1 MATTTHRVAKAV
13 FKTAYLQ
20 REVVE
25 DFEPAATF
33 PKTVDSGQDGEC
45 HIGDVFYLNS
55 GEFTRRESTSTAGTA
70 IANVAVGDYIIAQS
84 DMTMGYGHVP
94 VENRD
99 YRYFDTVKMTDGT
112 VRKFALFRITNLD
125 DVILS
130 EYTYTT
136 TA

>member
-1 MATTTHRVAKAV
+1 MATTTTYVATAK

-33 PKTVDSGQDGEC
+33 PLTVDAGSDGKC
-45 HIGDVFYLNS
+45 HVGDVFYLNS
-55 GEFTRRESTSTAGTA
+55 GEFTRRTGNSA
-70 IANVAVGDYIIAQS
+70 ANAKAAVSVGDYIIAQS
-84 DMTMGYGHVP
+84 DQTMGYGHVP

-99 YRYFDTVKMTDGT
+99 YRYSDEVKMTDGT
-112 VRKFALFRITNLD
+112 VKKFALFKITNLD
-125 DVILS
+125 DLILDAYS
-130 EYTYTT
+130 YAV